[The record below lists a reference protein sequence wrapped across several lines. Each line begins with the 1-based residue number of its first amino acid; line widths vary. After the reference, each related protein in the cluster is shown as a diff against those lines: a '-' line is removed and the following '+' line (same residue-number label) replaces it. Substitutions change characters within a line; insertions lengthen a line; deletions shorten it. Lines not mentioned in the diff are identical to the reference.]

1 MGGAGKTGM
10 DRGVWHELV
19 DQLRGTEYRFGLIT
33 PDAAAFRIE
42 FDPGLTDAEVAE
54 AESRFGFRF
63 PPDRNPYG
71 DGKASLRVV
80 DELERLLDSG
90 AAPAT
95 A

>member
-1 MGGAGKTGM
+1 MEGKQVPPQAAILHIIANYWLSRTVYLAA
-10 DRGVWHELV
+10 RLK
-19 DQLRGTEYRFGLIT
+19 LA
-33 PDAAAFRIE
+33 DAI
-42 FDPGLTDAEVAE
+42 
-54 AESRFGFRF
+54 
-63 PPDRNPYG
+63 G